1 MNTCTHARHVI
12 KKNNKSISS
21 NGKGNNQH
29 RYNSYILNTVNQF
42 DTHDN
47 YPTWVLL

>member
-1 MNTCTHARHVI
+1 MHDMLL
-12 KKNNKSISS
+12 KSLI
-21 NGKGNNQH
+21 NRYHQMVKENNQH

-42 DTHDN
+42 DTRDN